1 MLVLVAGPGGCGV
14 TSVTA
19 ARCVLGADGQMP
31 WALRTGC
38 SVGISALD
46 RLKTKRVINSV
57 ESISVLEVIRKM
69 LVLSYKL
76 N

>member
-1 MLVLVAGPGGCGV
+1 MLVLVTGPAGCGV
-14 TSVTA
+14 TSVTT

-46 RLKTKRVINSV
+46 RLRTKRIINSM
-57 ESISVLEVIRKM
+57 ETI
-69 LVLSYKL
+69 
-76 N
+76 